1 MIKRILVAL
10 DPDSDT
16 PIATRYAIQIARNCD
31 ASLTGLAVVDSGSI
45 ESSVRGGG
53 IGSMYYAEK
62 LRDVLTEESRTKARE
77 LLNTFDSTLDNSDIP
92 HVESVE
98 EGVPFRR
105 IVEDMK
111 YHDLLIVGNDPH
123 FFYSHPKK
131 RTDTLAGVIHNTV
144 GPSLIVPGHYRDV
157 KRILFATDG
166 GSAAARAIR
175 RFIHLQPFGHDLEL
189 HVLHIHEKDS
199 VDAELYLA
207 LTKTYLQAHG
217 FDPKLSNVV
226 EDDAGREILRQ
237 ADAIEADLII
247 SGSQTHKGLRGIKFG
262 ETTGFLVENAKIP
275 LFLDH

>member
-16 PIATRYAIQIARNCD
+16 PIATRYAIQIARNTG

-45 ESSVRGGG
+45 ESSARGGG
-53 IGSMYYAEK
+53 VGSMYYAEK
-62 LRDVLTEESRTKARE
+62 LREELTEESRSKARE
-77 LLNTFDSTLDNSDIP
+77 LLQAFERTLEDSEVP

-131 RTDTLAGVIHNTV
+131 RTDTLAGVIHHTV
-144 GPSLIVPGHYRDV
+144 GPSLIVPDSYRDV
-157 KRILFATDG
+157 RRILFATDG

-175 RFIHLQPFGHDLEL
+175 RFIHLQPFGQDLEL
-189 HVLHIHEKDS
+189 HVLHIHDKDS
-199 VDAELYLA
+199 TAAELYLA
-207 LTKTYLQAHG
+207 LSKTYLEAHG
-217 FDPKLSNVV
+217 FEPKLTNLV
-226 EDDAGREILRQ
+226 EDNAGKEILRR
-237 ADAIEADLII
+237 ADAIDADLIV
-247 SGSQTHKGLRGIKFG
+247 SGSKTHKGLRGVRLGK
-262 ETTGFLVENAKIP
+262 TTGFLVENTTIP

>member
-16 PIATRYAIQIARNCD
+16 PVATRYAIQIARNTD

-62 LRDVLTEESRTKARE
+62 LREEMTEESRTRARD
-77 LLNTFDSTLDNSDIP
+77 LLKTFERTLEGSGIP

-131 RTDTLAGVIHNTV
+131 RTDTLAGVIHHTV
-144 GPSLIVPGHYRDV
+144 GPSLIVPDV
-157 KRILFATDG
+157 YCNVKKVLFATDG

-175 RFIHLQPFGHDLEL
+175 RFIHLAPFGSDLEM
-189 HVLHIHEKDS
+189 HVLHIHGKGS
-199 VDAELYLA
+199 ADAELYLA
-207 LTKTYLQAHG
+207 LTKTYLEAHG
-217 FDPKLSNVV
+217 FEPRLSNIV
-226 EDDAGREILRQ
+226 EEDAGKEILRQ
-237 ADAIEADLII
+237 ANAIEADLII
-247 SGSQTHKGLRGIKFG
+247 SGSQTHKGLRGLRFG
-262 ETTGFLVENAKIP
+262 ETTGHLVEHTSIP